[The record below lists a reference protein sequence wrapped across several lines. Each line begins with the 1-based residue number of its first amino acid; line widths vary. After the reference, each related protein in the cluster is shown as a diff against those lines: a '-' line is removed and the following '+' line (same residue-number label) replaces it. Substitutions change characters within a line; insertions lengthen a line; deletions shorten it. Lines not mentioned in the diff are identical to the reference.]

1 MGCPRL
7 ARHHGPCDGA
17 LRFMLANCNRA
28 TPMRRTSTW
37 CRTYLI
43 PCALMFVSACFPM
56 ATAPDWGSGSG
67 DLCAQK
73 DVVTSVK
80 LQPSELTLAVG
91 ETAQL
96 TATLNNGEFMLCAP
110 Q

>member
-1 MGCPRL
+1 
-7 ARHHGPCDGA
+7 
-17 LRFMLANCNRA
+17 
-28 TPMRRTSTW
+28 
-37 CRTYLI
+37 
-43 PCALMFVSACFPM
+43 MFVSACFPM
-56 ATAPDWGSGSG
+56 ATAPDWGSSSSE
-67 DLCAQK
+67 LCAQK

-110 Q
+110 QTFWVSSKADVVWVSRGGVRANAVGKSYISARAGGKADSILVTVR